1 MRRFLRLQS
10 DVFQFLNQ
18 TARLIPARRARPA
31 SWAFN
36 LWKTFVQSALMWLLF
51 LGALPLVVREV
62 ESWLLE
68 HGWPLRRFKAP
79 LTLAVALFGGGWMVA
94 WSSAWVL
101 VRWGDGT
108 PLPLDATNRFVVRGP
123 YRWVRNPMAFASLL
137 QGSAV
142 GLALGSPLVLF
153 YVLCGAWMW
162 NYGARPWEEA
172 DLEERHGEEYR
183 TYKAAVRCW
192 LPQLRPYPRR
202 DE

>member
-1 MRRFLRLQS
+1 VRRFFRLQS
-10 DVFQFLNQ
+10 ELFQLINQ

-31 SWAFN
+31 PWAFN
-36 LWKTFVQSALMWLLF
+36 LWKTLVQSALMWLLF
-51 LGALPLVVREV
+51 LGVLPLIVREV
-62 ESWLLE
+62 ESWFLE

-79 LTLAVALFGGGWMVA
+79 AQFAAMLFVGGWMVA

-101 VRWGDGT
+101 VRYGDGT
-108 PLPLDATNRFVVRGP
+108 PLPLDATNNFVVRGP

-162 NYGARPWEEA
+162 NFGARLWEEA
-172 DLEERHGEEYR
+172 DLEERHGDDYR
-183 TYKAAVRCW
+183 AYKAAVSCW
-192 LPQLRPYPRR
+192 LPRLRPYPRR